1 MKYLLSIFSVIYIS
15 TVSSQAYFQQ
25 EVNYTISV
33 KLDDKNHSLSG
44 FESFEYVNNSPD
56 TLHFMYVHLWPNAY
70 KNSKSAL
77 AMQLSAGGNEILTR
91 ASDSIIG
98 FIDSLDFRVN
108 NQQARWSFHD
118 EHIDI
123 AKVEFNSPLLPGEQC
138 TVETPFKVKLPSG
151 KISRLGHI
159 GQSYQ
164 ITQWYPKPA
173 VYDAEGWH
181 EMPYLN
187 QGEFFSEF
195 GSFDVSITL
204 PENYV
209 VGATGDLQTQSE
221 IEFLDQ
227 KAEATE
233 EKVANLDTMNVV
245 DRRNKTPFPA
255 SSEKMK
261 TIRYTQNNVHDFAW
275 FADKRYD
282 VLKGEVELP
291 NSGRK
296 VTSWAM
302 FVPQNINLW
311 QKAIE
316 YINDGTYYYSKW
328 NGDYPYNQV
337 TAVDGTISAG
347 GGMEY
352 PTVTVIGNTGS
363 AQGLETVIVH
373 EVGHNWFYGI
383 LGSNERAHG
392 WMDEGLN
399 TLNEVRYFMTKY
411 PDNEALADNIP
422 LFDFHGLHYHDQ
434 NDLLYRT
441 LQSTGLDQPIETH
454 SACYSSTNYGIV
466 MYQKT
471 GLVFDYLRHYLGDE
485 RFDKAMQAYYT
496 KFEFK
501 HPQPE
506 DFQKVLETTLNE
518 KLDWVF
524 EDLIK
529 TTKRIEA
536 RLGRVKDLGDT
547 FEVTV
552 HNVGSVKGPIPVA
565 LMKGDEIIQLKWT
578 KPGEKTTTLSM
589 KGNGDQIMIDPLR
602 VVPELSRQNN
612 LWRKEGLIGKWEP
625 LKLNLITSYNRPE
638 KTNMH
643 IIPLILGNSNDK
655 LMLGIALHNY
665 SIAPGRFNYFL
676 APMYSFGRN
685 NASGIGNISYSF
697 HQAKLNNGKIGLSLT
712 SFKDESSLDDNRSFF
727 AAASPYVR
735 FDFSNKAKGYPF
747 KHMVLLQGLAKQTR
761 RASFYLREYGAFAS
775 WNTIWKKG
783 RNQFSSNVRTDY
795 IFNENTNESVGR
807 VMGSATYSYDY
818 MAARDWKGMIRIR
831 SFLGYNF
838 LFDVN
843 NLGSEYRYGIPLNGM
858 NGAQDAFVEEF
869 FFNRS
874 STSHRANNRG
884 GFYSGS
890 DFGVADTWMQTNS
903 LFFGIPTPQ
912 IILGQI
918 GVFGNYGF
926 FENNGTQYTPYAL
939 GVGYEIGDLFG
950 LYYAI
955 AQSDNL
961 NSGYASSVFGQ
972 QIRITLNIDLF
983 NSGLLQKVYQ

>member
-1 MKYLLSIFSVIYIS
+1 MKYLFLFFLIS
-15 TVSSQAYFQQ
+15 QLTFANCQNYFQQ
-25 EVNYTISV
+25 EVNYRISV
-33 KLDDKNHSLSG
+33 ELDDENHVLSG
-44 FESFEYVNNSPD
+44 FESFEYINNSPD
-56 TLHFMYVHLWPNAY
+56 TLHFLYIHLWPNAY
-70 KNSKSAL
+70 KNSKTAL
-77 AMQLSAGGNEILTR
+77 AKQLKAGGNEILTR

-98 FIDSLDFRVN
+98 YIDSLDFKIN
-108 NQQARWSFHD
+108 NQKASWWYHD
-118 EHIDI
+118 KHIDI
-123 AKVEFNSPLLPGEQC
+123 AKLELASPLLPGKKC

-159 GQSYQ
+159 GESYQ

-173 VYDAEGWH
+173 VYDKDGWH

-187 QGEFFSEF
+187 QGEFYSEF

-221 IEFLDQ
+221 IEFLSQ
-227 KAEATE
+227 KAKATE
-233 EKVANLDTMNVV
+233 DKIANLDSLNPV
-245 DRRNKTPFPA
+245 DRKNKTPFPP
-255 SSEKMK
+255 SSERMK

-291 NSGRK
+291 QSGRK

-352 PTVTVIGNTGS
+352 PNVTVIGNTGS

-383 LGSNERAHG
+383 LGSNERDHG

-411 PDNEALADNIP
+411 PENEAMAEAIP
-422 LFDFHGLHYHDQ
+422 LFDFHGLHYHDR
-434 NDLLYRT
+434 NDMLYRT

-454 SACYSSTNYGIV
+454 SACYASLNYGVV

-496 KFEFK
+496 KFKFK

-506 DFQKVLETTLNE
+506 DFQQVVETTLNE

-536 RLGRVKDLGDT
+536 RLGRIRDLDGA
-547 FEVTV
+547 FEATI
-552 HNVGSVKGPIPVA
+552 HNAGSVKGPIPVA

-578 KPGEKTTTLSM
+578 KPGEKIATLSF
-589 KGNGDQIMIDPLR
+589 KGDGDQIMIDPMR

-612 LWRKEGLIGKWEP
+612 LWRNEGLIGKWEP
-625 LKLNLITSYNRPE
+625 LKISLASSYNRSE

-643 IIPLILGNSNDK
+643 VFPLIFGNTNDK
-655 LMLGIALHNY
+655 LMLGAAIHNY

-676 APMYSFGRN
+676 APMYSFGRK
-685 NASGIGNISYSF
+685 NASGFGEISYTF
-697 HQAKLNNGKIGLSLT
+697 HHAKLNIGKVGLSLA
-712 SFKDESSLDDNRSFF
+712 SFKDESSFEDNRSFF

-735 FDFSNKAKGYPF
+735 FDFSNKAKNYPF

-761 RASFYLREYGAFAS
+761 RANFYLREFGGFAS
-775 WNTIWKKG
+775 WNTVWTKG
-783 RNQFSSNVRTDY
+783 RNDFASNVRTDY
-795 IFNENTNESVGR
+795 ILNNNTNESVGR

-818 MAARDWKGMIRIR
+818 MAARSWKGGLRLR
-831 SFLGYNF
+831 TFFGYNF

-843 NLGSEYRYGIPLNGM
+843 SLGSSYRYGIPLNGM
-858 NGAQDAFVEEF
+858 NGVQDVFVEEF
-869 FFNRS
+869 FLNRA
-874 STSHRANNRG
+874 STSHRTNNRG

-890 DFGVADTWMQTNS
+890 DFGVADNWMQTNS
-903 LFFGIPTPQ
+903 LFVGVPTPQ
-912 IILGQI
+912 LVPGQI
-918 GVFGNYGF
+918 GIFGNYGF

-939 GVGYEIGDLFG
+939 GVGYELGEFFG

-955 AQSDNL
+955 AQSENL
-961 NSGYASSVFGQ
+961 ENGYASAIFGQ
-972 QIRITLNIDLF
+972 RIRVTLNVDLF
-983 NSGLLQKVYQ
+983 NSGLIPKLLQ